1 MSPVSAAREEL
12 LDEGPLLEARGLCKH
27 YRVPSTS
34 LFKRASVTRALEG
47 VDFSVQR
54 GESVAVV
61 GESGSGKTTLLRLL
75 LALSLPTAGEVRFD
89 GALVASAEQPPA
101 KRDRLLWLRR
111 RTGIVFQD
119 PYSSFNPRRTIGQ
132 TVAEP
137 LVATGA
143 AGDHRARV
151 LAILDRMELPAG
163 AADRYPH
170 EFSGG
175 QRQRIALA
183 RALVHGPELLVADE
197 PVSALDLLVRG
208 RLLDLLAQL
217 RDEMGL
223 ALVTVTHDLAV
234 VPRVAE
240 RIAVM
245 HEGRIVEQ
253 GSTAQIFE
261 RPAEPYT
268 RSLIESLPTL
278 PPRGAHPAPPAR

>member
-1 MSPVSAAREEL
+1 MREEL
-12 LDEGPLLEARGLCKH
+12 LSEPPLIEAIGLSKR
-27 YRVPSTS
+27 YRTPATR
-34 LFKRASVTRALEG
+34 LFERASGIWGLGNANGKT
-47 VDFSVQR
+47 VDFAVRR
-54 GESVAVV
+54 GESVALV
-61 GESGSGKTTLLRLL
+61 GESGSGKSTLLGMMLGL
-75 LALSLPTAGEVRFD
+75 GTPTTGQVRFD
-89 GALVASAEQPPA
+89 GATVFP
-101 KRDRLLWLRR
+101 RRRNDRMLWLRR

-143 AGDHRARV
+143 PGDHRVAVR
-151 LAILDRMELPAG
+151 AILARMELPAG
-163 AADRYPH
+163 SAERYPH

-197 PVSALDLLVRG
+197 PVSALDVLVRS
-208 RLLDLLAQL
+208 RLLDLLNGL

-223 ALVTVTHDLAV
+223 TLITVTHDLAI

-245 HEGRIVEQ
+245 REGLIVEQ
-253 GSTAQIFE
+253 GSVDEIFG
-261 RPAEPYT
+261 RPREEYT
-268 RSLIESLPTL
+268 RELIAAVPRLP
-278 PPRGAHPAPPAR
+278 